1 MPRLIGTNHD
11 DFLFARDGRDWV
23 IRGRGGYDE
32 IYDGA
37 GDDRLYGGA
46 GGDSIEALNGGFDRA
61 YGGRGDDRV
70 SVAVGEAWGGVGNDI
85 VGISYGIG
93 VGGSGDDEV
102 GGGGREGLTEL
113 FGDEGPG
120 IAQRVAGNDLL
131 GSYID
136 GNGLTRMTGGLGAD
150 TFSITSGLN
159 GIAGTVEIMDFTPGQ
174 DHIQASIWRGF
185 YEGEGQSAR
194 LFAELDA
201 NHNGVL
207 EWSDSVG
214 PDGDWTTNDGSPV
227 YTDGHNMYLG
237 LGFTFAGTSSN
248 DAEDWLIVRGTN
260 QITAADW
267 IMT

>member
-1 MPRLIGTNHD
+1 MPRRIGTNGD
-11 DFLFARDGRDWV
+11 DFLVPLGVGNWV

-37 GDDRLYGGA
+37 GDDRLYGGD

-70 SVAVGEAWGGVGNDI
+70 SVAVGEAWGGVGNDLVGAG
-85 VGISYGIG
+85 VGIA

-102 GGGGREGLTEL
+102 GSLGAAGLAEL
-113 FGDEGPG
+113 WGDEGPG
-120 IAQRVAGNDLL
+120 IEQRTVGNDQL
-131 GSYID
+131 GTSLE
-136 GNGLTRMTGGLGAD
+136 GSGWVRMNGGLGAD
-150 TFSITSGLN
+150 TFSITASLN

-207 EWSDSVG
+207 EWSDSIG

-227 YTDGHNMYLG
+227 YTDGHNMYIG